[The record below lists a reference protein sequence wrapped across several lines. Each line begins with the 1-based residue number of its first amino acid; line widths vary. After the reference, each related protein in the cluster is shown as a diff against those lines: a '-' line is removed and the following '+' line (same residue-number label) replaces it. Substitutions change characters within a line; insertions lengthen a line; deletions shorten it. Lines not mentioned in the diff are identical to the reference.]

1 MKTRIF
7 LFCILQSHLIFAA
20 DPLGKSVP
28 EAEDAISPAIF
39 IRQESESVRS
49 YWKDDYVIFLS
60 SENGI
65 IDNYTICFPK
75 KIFGEYVFSDHKAL
89 SLLRTISGHSD
100 WTPVES
106 SKGAPGDMFG
116 YKTKD
121 DVIATIHGNKLWVAT
136 ESSFMQ

>member
-1 MKTRIF
+1 M
-7 LFCILQSHLIFAA
+7 IFAA

-28 EAEDAISPAIF
+28 EAEAAISPAIF

-49 YWKDDYVIFLS
+49 YWKDDYVIFLA

-65 IDNYTICFPK
+65 IDTYTVYFPK
-75 KIFGEYVFSDHKAL
+75 QTFGKYVFTENKAL
-89 SLLRTISGHSD
+89 SLLRKISGQND

-106 SKGAPGDMFG
+106 SSGEPGDMFG
-116 YKTKD
+116 YKNKD

-136 ESSFMQ
+136 KSYFMR

>member
-1 MKTRIF
+1 MKTRTF
-7 LFCILQSHLIFAA
+7 LFCIFQIHLIFAA
-20 DPLGKSVP
+20 DPLGKSIP
-28 EAEDAISPAIF
+28 DAEDAISPAIF

-49 YWKDDYVIFLS
+49 YWKDDYVLFLA

-65 IDNYTICFPK
+65 IDTYIVYFPK
-75 KIFGEYVFSDHKAL
+75 QTFGKYVFTDHKAL

-106 SKGAPGDMFG
+106 SEGAPGDMFG

-136 ESSFMQ
+136 ESSFMR